1 MYFGTIL
8 KNWQCWEYLC
18 PGCPVSSNHY
28 IHSAEIKKSPKYCLS
43 LSSIKQMTSSAEAVV
58 ERIYDFVLT
67 VRGADEGT
75 SLL

>member
-1 MYFGTIL
+1 
-8 KNWQCWEYLC
+8 
-18 PGCPVSSNHY
+18 
-28 IHSAEIKKSPKYCLS
+28 
-43 LSSIKQMTSSAEAVV
+43 MTSSAEAVV